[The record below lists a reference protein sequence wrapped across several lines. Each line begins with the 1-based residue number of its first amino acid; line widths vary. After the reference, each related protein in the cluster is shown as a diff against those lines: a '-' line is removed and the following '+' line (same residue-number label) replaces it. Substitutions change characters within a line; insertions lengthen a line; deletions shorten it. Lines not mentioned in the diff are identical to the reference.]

1 MKIANTELNDIISDN
16 SAYEFRDNIVEQL
29 EKCVKTPFAMNS
41 ESEFQQIG
49 EQKVL
54 REIIEYLKYVIWQY

>member
-16 SAYEFRDNIVEQL
+16 SAYEFRDDIVKQL
-29 EKCVKTPFAMNS
+29 EKCVKEPHAMS
-41 ESEFQQIG
+41 EYILVLQG

-54 REIIEYLKYVIWQY
+54 KEIIEYLKYII